1 VATSL
6 DEHWMLFLV
15 EGIVPVMLG
24 PIAIVVRPIATL
36 AVEVLFDWLFSSA
49 VRAGPGCLNSFFRV
63 DKWSVCRG

>member
-24 PIAIVVRPIATL
+24 PIAIVVPPIATL
-36 AVEVLFDWLFSSA
+36 AVEILFDWLFSSA
-49 VRAGPGCLNSFFRV
+49 VLPG
-63 DKWSVCRG
+63 